1 METYKGDLTT
11 LEGERDGF
19 AGQKTELDKQ
29 TAGVTAEFKIAE
41 W

>member
-1 METYKGDLTT
+1 METYRGELTT